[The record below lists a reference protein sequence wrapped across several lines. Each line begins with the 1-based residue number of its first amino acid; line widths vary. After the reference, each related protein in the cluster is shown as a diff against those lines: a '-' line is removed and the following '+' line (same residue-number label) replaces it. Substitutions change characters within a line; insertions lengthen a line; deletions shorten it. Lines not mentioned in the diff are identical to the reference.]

1 MQKVSDSELF
11 SSIRISESTEEIND
25 FLKPFNIYV
34 QQVKMENGK
43 LFYLL
48 FTLKQICL
56 RIIYYGDLLLI
67 NKNDCSVDTITSCI
81 FEK

>member
-1 MQKVSDSELF
+1 MRQDINSELF
-11 SSIRISESTEEIND
+11 SSIRIGESTEEIND
-25 FLKPFNIYV
+25 FLKSFNIYA

-56 RIIYYGDLLLI
+56 RVIYYGDLLLI
-67 NKNDCSVDTITSCI
+67 NKNDYSVDTITSCI
-81 FEK
+81 FDK

>member
-1 MQKVSDSELF
+1 MRQDINSELF
-11 SSIRISESTEEIND
+11 SSIRIGESTEEIND
-25 FLKPFNIYV
+25 FLKPFNIYA

-56 RIIYYGDLLLI
+56 RVIYYGDLLLI
-67 NKNDCSVDTITSCI
+67 NENDYSVDTITSCI
-81 FEK
+81 FDK

>member
-1 MQKVSDSELF
+1 MRQDINSELF
-11 SSIRISESTEEIND
+11 SSIRIGESTEEIND
-25 FLKPFNIYV
+25 FLKPFNIYA

-56 RIIYYGDLLLI
+56 RVIYY
-67 NKNDCSVDTITSCI
+67 
-81 FEK
+81 